1 MSASGTSQPSDAD
14 RQLIARAELVG
25 TELGALAAAAPPGMV
40 NRPLIEALA
49 DSGLLPMLFPDDGR
63 VSAMQLCLIR
73 QGLARTSTA
82 AETALAMQGLGAYP
96 ILQAGSATQRG
107 RWIPEVAAGRA
118 VPAFALTEPQAGS
131 DAAALA
137 LRAAPDGTGFRLSGE
152 KSHIS
157 NVPGADVYTVF
168 ARTGAGAGS
177 RGVSAFVVPADSP
190 GLAAESIPM
199 LIPHPLGRLSFDG
212 VAVGADQ
219 VLGEPGRGFRVAM
232 QTLDLFRPSVGAFAV
247 GMAEAALKLAV
258 THASE
263 RHAFGQPIAGFQAI
277 SHLLA
282 DMAVRIDA
290 ARLLVYQAAVAHDQ
304 NDRTA
309 LTGMAAAA
317 KLFATE
323 TAQFVVDGAI
333 QIHGARGLEASSSL
347 AHLYT
352 EVRAPRIY
360 EGTSE
365 IQRNIVSR
373 ELLAG
378 RWER

>member
-1 MSASGTSQPSDAD
+1 MAGTGDFQLDDAD
-14 RQLIARAELVG
+14 RQLIARSEEVG
-25 TELGALAAAAPPGMV
+25 TELGPLVESAPAGTV
-40 NRPLIEALA
+40 NRPLVASLA
-49 DSGLLPMLFPDDGR
+49 DSGLLPMLFPADGQ
-63 VSAMQLCLIR
+63 VSARRLCLIR

-82 AETALAMQGLGAYP
+82 AETALAMQGLGSYP
-96 ILQAGSATQRG
+96 ILQSGSIRLRE
-107 RWIPEVAAGRA
+107 RWIPDVAAGKA

-131 DAAALA
+131 DAGALA
-137 LRAAPDGTGFRLSGE
+137 LQAEPDGARFRLSGE
-152 KSHIS
+152 KSYIS
-157 NVPGADVYTVF
+157 NAPGADVYTVF
-168 ARTGAGAGS
+168 ARIGTGSGS
-177 RGVSAFVVPADSP
+177 RGVTAFVVPADSP

-199 LIPHPLGRLSFDG
+199 LSPHPLGRLHFDG
-212 VAVGADQ
+212 VPVGQDQ
-219 VLGEPGRGFRVAM
+219 LLGERGQGFPVAM
-232 QTLDLFRPSVGAFAV
+232 RTLDLFRPSVGAFAV
-247 GMAEAALKLAV
+247 GMAEAALRLA
-258 THASE
+258 TRHAVE
-263 RHAFGQPIAGFQAI
+263 RQAFGQPIAGFQAI

-282 DMAVRIDA
+282 EMAVRIDA
-290 ARLLVYQAAVAHDQ
+290 ARLLVYQAAAAHDRA
-304 NDRTA
+304 DPTA

-323 TAQFVVDGAI
+323 TAQYVVDSAI
-333 QIHGARGLEASSSL
+333 QIHGARGLEASHPL